1 MRARLVARRRRTLA
15 ILVAVAAVVGLYVV
29 VPQLAGAEQTWQ
41 RIRDGSPAWLL
52 GAAVLEAAS
61 FGGYIWLLRVVAAPL
76 AWRDALQITLAG
88 VAATR
93 IVTVAGAGGI
103 AVTIAG
109 LRRGGL
115 TTREAAERQ
124 AIDLVVL
131 YAVFFGLM
139 VLDGLVLAVLGG
151 RHAGLTVVPA
161 LLGATIIGL
170 AGAMALVPGSFE
182 RALRRRLGRRF
193 GAIGAVPGVVAAGM
207 RGALVLARRRERGLA
222 GALAWWVFDVAALWA
237 SVRAFGGSVAPPEL
251 LMAYLVG
258 HAFNVL
264 PVPGGVGP
272 VEGGMIAAL
281 VAFGEPAGLA
291 LVGVLSYQV
300 VSVWLPALPGALALV
315 RLRRMK
321 PATEGP
327 RPESVSAR

>member
-1 MRARLVARRRRTLA
+1 MRPRSRA
-15 ILVAVAAVVGLYVV
+15 ILVAVAAVVVLYIV
-29 VPQLAGAEQTWQ
+29 VPQLAGAERTWQ

-52 GAAVLEAAS
+52 AAAGLEAAS
-61 FGGYIWLLRVVAAPL
+61 FAGYIWLLRVIAAPL
-76 AWRDALQITLAG
+76 AWRDALQITLGG

-124 AIDLVVL
+124 AIDLVIL

-139 VLDGLVLAVLGG
+139 VLDGLVLAALGG

-161 LLGATIIGL
+161 LVGATIIGL

-193 GAIGAVPGVVAAGM
+193 GAVGAVPGIVAAGA

-237 SVRAFGGSVAPPEL
+237 CVRAFGGSVGPPEL

-258 HAFNVL
+258 HAFNIL

-281 VAFGEPAGLA
+281 VAFGEPTGLA

-300 VSVWLPALPGALALV
+300 ISVWLPAVPGAVALV
-315 RLRRMK
+315 RLRRVHDVVG
-321 PATEGP
+321 TTSTGT
-327 RPESVSAR
+327 SQ

>member
-1 MRARLVARRRRTLA
+1 MSRHSHVHRRGSRA
-15 ILVAVAAVVGLYVV
+15 ILIAVAAVVVLYLV
-29 VPQLAGAEQTWQ
+29 VPRLVGVEHTWQ
-41 RIRDGSPAWLL
+41 RIRDGSPAWLV
-52 GAAVLEAAS
+52 AAIGLEAAS
-61 FGGYIWLLRVVAAPL
+61 FVGYIWLLRVVAAPL
-76 AWRDALQITLAG
+76 AWRDALKITLAG

-93 IVTVAGAGGI
+93 VVTVAGAGGV

-109 LRRGGL
+109 LRQGGL

-124 AIDLVVL
+124 AVDLAVL

-139 VLDGLVLAVLGG
+139 LIDGLMLGVLGG

-161 LLGATIIGL
+161 LLGASVLGL
-170 AGAMALVPGSFE
+170 AGGITLAPCSFE
-182 RALRRRLGRRF
+182 RALRRRIGRRF
-193 GAIGAVPGVVAAGM
+193 AVVAAVPAVVAAGV
-207 RGALVLARRRERGLA
+207 RGALGLVGQRELALV
-222 GALAWWVFDVAALWA
+222 GAVAWWAFDVAALWA
-237 SVRAFGGSVAPPEL
+237 SLRAFGGSVGLPEL

-291 LVGVLSYQV
+291 LVGVLSYQL
-300 VSVWLPALPGALALV
+300 VSVWLPAALGAVALV
-315 RLRRMK
+315 RLRA
-321 PATEGP
+321 PHAVVGTTSTGG
-327 RPESVSAR
+327 SQ

>member
-1 MRARLVARRRRTLA
+1 MRPRSRA
-15 ILVAVAAVVGLYVV
+15 ILVAVAAVVALYIV
-29 VPQLAGAEQTWQ
+29 VPQLAGADQTWQ

-52 GAAVLEAAS
+52 AAAGLEAAS
-61 FGGYIWLLRVVAAPL
+61 FGGYIWLLRVIAAPL

-109 LRRGGL
+109 LRRAGL

-139 VLDGLVLAVLGG
+139 VLDGLVLAALGG

-161 LLGATIIGL
+161 LVGVTIMGL
-170 AGAMALVPGSFE
+170 AGAMALVPDSFE
-182 RALRRRLGRRF
+182 RALRRRLGRF
-193 GAIGAVPGVVAAGM
+193 GAVGAAPGIVAAGA

-222 GALAWWVFDVAALWA
+222 GALAWWMFDVAALWA
-237 SVRAFGGSVAPPEL
+237 CVRAFGGSVGPPEL

-258 HAFNVL
+258 HAFNIL

-281 VAFGEPAGLA
+281 VAFGEPTGLA

-300 VSVWLPALPGALALV
+300 ISVWLPAAPGAVALV
-315 RLRRMK
+315 RLRRVHDVVG
-321 PATEGP
+321 TTSTGT
-327 RPESVSAR
+327 SQ

>member
-1 MRARLVARRRRTLA
+1 V
-15 ILVAVAAVVGLYVV
+15 LYII
-29 VPQLAGAEQTWQ
+29 VPQLAGAEETWQ

-52 GAAVLEAAS
+52 AAVGLEAAS
-61 FGGYIWLLRVVAAPL
+61 FGGYVWLLRVIAAPL
-76 AWRDALQITLAG
+76 PWRDALRITLAG

-109 LRRGGL
+109 LRQSGL

-124 AIDLVVL
+124 AVDLVVL

-139 VLDGLVLAVLGG
+139 VLDGVVLAALGG
-151 RHAGLTVVPA
+151 RHPGLTVAPA
-161 LLGATIIGL
+161 LLGAAIIGL

-182 RALRRRLGRRF
+182 RALRRRLGHRF
-193 GAIGAVPGVVAAGM
+193 SAVGAVPGVVAAGA

-237 SVRAFGGSVAPPEL
+237 CVRAFGGSVGPLEL

-281 VAFGEPAGLA
+281 AAFGEPAGLA

-300 VSVWLPALPGALALV
+300 VSVWLPAVPGAFALV
-315 RLRRMK
+315 SLRRMK
-321 PATEGP
+321 PA
-327 RPESVSAR
+327 PEDSAP

>member
-1 MRARLVARRRRTLA
+1 MKPRSRA
-15 ILVAVAAVVGLYVV
+15 ILVAVAAVVALYIV
-29 VPQLAGAEQTWQ
+29 VPQLAGADQTWQ

-52 GAAVLEAAS
+52 AAAGLEAAS
-61 FGGYIWLLRVVAAPL
+61 FGGYIWLLRVIAAPL
-76 AWRDALQITLAG
+76 TWRDALQITLAG

-103 AVTIAG
+103 AVTITG
-109 LRRGGL
+109 LRRAGL

-124 AIDLVVL
+124 AVDLVVL

-139 VLDGLVLAVLGG
+139 VLDGLVLAALGG

-161 LLGATIIGL
+161 LVGVTIIGL

-182 RALRRRLGRRF
+182 RALRRRLGRF
-193 GAIGAVPGVVAAGM
+193 GAVGAVPGIVAAGA
-207 RGALVLARRRERGLA
+207 RGALVLAQRRERGLA

-237 SVRAFGGSVAPPEL
+237 CVRAFGGSVGLPEL

-258 HAFNVL
+258 HAFNIL

-281 VAFGEPAGLA
+281 VAFGEPTGLA

-300 VSVWLPALPGALALV
+300 ISVWLPAVPGAVALV
-315 RLRRMK
+315 RLRRVHDVVG
-321 PATEGP
+321 TTSTGT
-327 RPESVSAR
+327 SQ